1 MSLTVATHPYLA
13 DLPIFD
19 AEVDAIAESIRE
31 VGLLHPVTLDSE
43 GQVIGGRHRLAACA
57 KAKVDPT
64 YETHDGDPLAFMAHD
79 NATRKHHS
87 TGQRAAESALLL
99 SAAGLRK
106 DGRWDGAKG
115 RGLIRPDD
123 GTNQKTWNNLHAQA
137 GVVLDH
143 LGRAALVAVA
153 RGDQLLTEAHG
164 KAEEA
169 RDAERNRKERE
180 AAAAKAE
187 AEAEAFIKDNAPD
200 LGARVDGEDLLSY
213 IEARDLWERR
223 NAEAAE
229 ELRRKKAEEQRKER
243 ERLDGIKRDVNR
255 VLNFLDGLAAA
266 ATLHEHPYRAEVLDS
281 LAPHNRTRILR
292 IEKEASWPTTL

>member
-1 MSLTVATHPYLA
+1 MSTVIHPYLA

-19 AEVDAIAESIRE
+19 SEVELIAESIRE
-31 VGLLHPVTLDSE
+31 VGLLHPITLDTE
-43 GQVIGGRHRLAACA
+43 GRIIGGRHRLAAC
-57 KAKVDPT
+57 KQVGVEPKFEVH
-64 YETHDGDPLAFMAHD
+64 EGDPLAFMLNDA
-79 NATRKHHS
+79 ARKHQS
-87 TGQRAAESALLL
+87 AGQRAAEDALTMDSAGRRD
-99 SAAGLRK
+99 S
-106 DGRWDGAKG
+106 GRWVGWSRLA
-115 RGLIRPDD
+115 
-123 GTNQKTWNNLHAQA
+123 TNVASTA
-137 GVVLDH
+137 GERKARERCGIILDY
-143 LGRAALVAVA
+143 LGRDTLVAIA
-153 RGDQLLTEAHG
+153 RGDQNLNEVHQQAEA
-164 KAEEA
+164 A